1 MKRDTTNYALV
12 GAFVV
17 AMALALLLALF
28 QLTGRGKA
36 TDIYFVDFRNTA
48 GIKEGSVVTF
58 EGHEIGRV
66 GEIEVRK
73 ISGKT
78 IYRLALRVQ
87 HGWQIP
93 ADSMA
98 RRTSFG
104 LLAPLVVDIKA
115 GGSGTL
121 LQPEATIQTDDS
133 PIMVEAHLGG
143 RWQAGLHYRDGY
155 RAVAEALGRAR
166 RPGGR
171 QGGKRPSRRIERLE
185 EDAGADQQCVTSAGA
200 RAPGGE
206 SAALDP
212 AAREYGNDHRE
223 LCRRSPR
230 SSSRRGPIWTSC
242 WISPTA

>member
-1 MKRDTTNYALV
+1 MNRRPGRWIGTAGRGGWCMKRDTTNYALV

-66 GEIEVRK
+66 GEIELRK
-73 ISGKT
+73 VPGKT

-104 LLAPLVVDIKA
+104 SAGAA
-115 GGSGTL
+115 GGGYQGGRQRHAPATGSDDPGRR
-121 LQPEATIQTDDS
+121 QPHHGGGDR
-133 PIMVEAHLGG
+133 GG
-143 RWQAGLHYRDGY
+143 RWQAGRHYRDGD
-155 RAVAEALGRAR
+155 RAVAEAIGRSRRSCR
-166 RPGGR
+166 RPGR
-171 QGGKRPSRRIERLE
+171 KRPSRT
-185 EDAGADQQCVTSAGA
+185 C
-200 RAPGGE
+200 
-206 SAALDP
+206 
-212 AAREYGNDHRE
+212 
-223 LCRRSPR
+223 
-230 SSSRRGPIWTSC
+230 
-242 WISPTA
+242 

>member
-12 GAFVV
+12 GGFVV

-36 TDIYFVDFRNTA
+36 TDIYFADFRNTG

-66 GEIEVRK
+66 GEIELRK
-73 ISGKT
+73 VPGKT

-87 HGWQIP
+87 QGWQIP

-133 PIMVEAHLGG
+133 PHHGGGDLGG
-143 RWQAGLHYRDGY
+143 RWQAGLHCRDGY
-155 RAVAEALGRAR
+155 RAVAEAIGRSRRSCR
-166 RPGGR
+166 RP
-171 QGGKRPSRRIERLE
+171 GGKRPSR
-185 EDAGADQQCVTSAGA
+185 T
-200 RAPGGE
+200 
-206 SAALDP
+206 
-212 AAREYGNDHRE
+212 Y
-223 LCRRSPR
+223 
-230 SSSRRGPIWTSC
+230 
-242 WISPTA
+242 